1 MQFTSIQLGL
11 DVATSLAILASAI
24 TFLVNQKRKSDQAKV
39 QQLDNSVRTVATEQI
54 QGALHTLSR
63 KFINEV
69 VNSLN
74 MPSNVVKGDLVKLE
88 REFERREGLSSK
100 LLDQFS
106 EASDAISSFVDEVH
120 AYKYQIYPLLD
131 TLGNGQKEIAEFK
144 KQLDELMNLFND
156 IGRAATPLAR
166 ELEHALAFCA
176 KHPYADLDDA
186 QTEEL
191 LRLSGSIM
199 SDRDY
204 AYWVNSFIPDEDETA
219 YWDDDHPRWKDVR
232 LKAHNNFIGHAY
244 EKPNR
249 LRAEVFARVYFRYR
263 EGSSMCKKFLIML
276 AAINHTLLCRE
287 GTSSAQESPS
297 QTAARYAEE
306 RYFSLE
312 NEVR

>member
-69 VNSLN
+69 VNALN
-74 MPSNVVKGDLVKLE
+74 MPSNVLEGDLVELE
-88 REFERREGLSSK
+88 RRFERREGLSSK

-156 IGRAATPLAR
+156 IVRAATPLAR

-232 LKAHNNFIGHAY
+232 LKACNNFIGHAY

-276 AAINHTLLCRE
+276 AALNNTLLLGE
-287 GTSSAQESPS
+287 GSKDARQGPSAI
-297 QTAARYAEE
+297 AKRYASGD
-306 RYFSLE
+306 YFELD
-312 NEVR
+312 RTIR

>member
-74 MPSNVVKGDLVKLE
+74 MPANVLQRDLTELE
-88 REFERREGLSSK
+88 RMFERSDGMSSK
-100 LLDQFS
+100 LLDQFR
-106 EASDAISSFVDEVH
+106 EASDAISSFVGEVH

-156 IGRAATPLAR
+156 IGRTATPLAR
-166 ELEHALAFCA
+166 ELEGVLAFCA
-176 KHPYADLDDA
+176 KHPFDSLDDA
-186 QTEEL
+186 QSSEL
-191 LRLSGSIM
+191 LRLTSRVM
-199 SDRDY
+199 ADPDY
-204 AYWVNSFIPDEDETA
+204 AYWVNSFIPDEDEAA
-219 YWDDDHPRWKDVR
+219 YWDESHPRRKD
-232 LKAHNNFIGHAY
+232 AHVNAHRNFIGSAY

-249 LRAEVFARVYFRYR
+249 LRAQVFTRVYFRYQ
-263 EGSSMCKKFLIML
+263 EGRSMCKKFLIML

-297 QTAARYAEE
+297 QTAARYADE
-306 RYFSLE
+306 RYFSLDR
-312 NEVR
+312 EVR

>member
-1 MQFTSIQLGL
+1 MF
-11 DVATSLAILASAI
+11 
-24 TFLVNQKRKSDQAKV
+24 SDA
-39 QQLDNSVRTVATEQI
+39 VRRDLIARHGEPHRHY
-54 QGALHTLSR
+54 HTLEH
-63 KFINEV
+63 IQ
-69 VNSLN
+69 
-74 MPSNVVKGDLVKLE
+74 DC
-88 REFERREGLSSK
+88 
-100 LLDQFS
+100 LDQVQ
-106 EASDAISSFVDEVH
+106 AS
-120 AYKYQIYPLLD
+120 
-131 TLGNGQKEIAEFK
+131 
-144 KQLDELMNLFND
+144 
-156 IGRAATPLAR
+156 
-166 ELEHALAFCA
+166 
-176 KHPYADLDDA
+176 ADLDDA

-232 LKAHNNFIGHAY
+232 LKACNNFIGHAY

-249 LRAEVFARVYFRYR
+249 LRAQVFTRVYFRYQ
-263 EGSSMCKKFLIML
+263 EGRSMCKKFLIML